1 MRRNIQALGG
11 KDKCVRRRFRGGHI
25 VSGYH
30 RDRCRDL
37 EVPKQLINVRAFAAG
52 GQGPGRADLV
62 KILQQLF
69 RAGLDANLRNH
80 LAEDAGAYL
89 FYGLNFRFVDL
100 LAEFTEKCGKEEAPA
115 HADAAVNFPVR
126 QANFDVF
133 ERYLLYLTGRREC
146 AEDLAQETWI
156 RVLQRGSQYN
166 GRQRFDP
173 WLFAIARNLAIDY
186 LRKKRKAVATVSLPN
201 DRDAMLLLP
210 SSDPSP
216 FEAAARSEDAMRLA
230 GRLQILPP
238 LYREALLLRFQE
250 DLSLAEMAQVLG
262 APTTTVTSRIY
273 RGLAALRSAFEEGDS
288 HGG

>member
-1 MRRNIQALGG
+1 MSALPMTLNTTGETETAKIARGLRERNSEL
-11 KDKCVRRRFRGGHI
+11 
-25 VSGYH
+25 
-30 RDRCRDL
+30 L
-37 EVPKQLINVRAFAAG
+37 
-52 GQGPGRADLV
+52 ADLV
-62 KILQQLF
+62 ERCQHRL
-69 RAGLDANLRNH
+69 
-80 LAEDAGAYL
+80 
-89 FYGLNFRFVDL
+89 V
-100 LAEFTEKCGKEEAPA
+100 
-115 HADAAVNFPVR
+115 
-126 QANFDVF
+126 
-133 ERYLLYLTGRREC
+133 RYLLYLIGRRDY

-186 LRKKRKAVATVSLPN
+186 LRKKRKAVPTVSLP
-201 DRDAMLLLP
+201 DDHDAVLLLP
-210 SSDPSP
+210 SSGPSP
-216 FEAAARSEDAMRLA
+216 FEAAARSEDAMSLA
-230 GRLQILPP
+230 GRLQILSP

>member
-1 MRRNIQALGG
+1 MSALPMTLNTTAETETA
-11 KDKCVRRRFRGGHI
+11 KIARGL
-25 VSGYH
+25 
-30 RDRCRDL
+30 RDRDTEIL
-37 EVPKQLINVRAFAAG
+37 
-52 GQGPGRADLV
+52 ADLV
-62 KILQQLF
+62 E
-69 RAGLDANLRNH
+69 RCHHR
-80 LAEDAGAYL
+80 
-89 FYGLNFRFVDL
+89 L
-100 LAEFTEKCGKEEAPA
+100 L
-115 HADAAVNFPVR
+115 
-126 QANFDVF
+126 
-133 ERYLLYLTGRREC
+133 RYLLYLTGRREY

-186 LRKKRKAVATVSLPN
+186 LRKKRKGVQTASLP
-201 DRDAMLLLP
+201 DDHDAVLLLP

-216 FEAAARSEDAMRLA
+216 FEAAARSQDAIRLA

-238 LYREALLLRFQE
+238 VYREALLLRFQE

-262 APTTTVTSRIY
+262 APVTTVTSRIY

>member
-1 MRRNIQALGG
+1 MSALPMTLNTTAETA
-11 KDKCVRRRFRGGHI
+11 KIARGLRE
-25 VSGYH
+25 
-30 RDRCRDL
+30 RDMEL
-37 EVPKQLINVRAFAAG
+37 L
-52 GQGPGRADLV
+52 ADLV
-62 KILQQLF
+62 ERCQHRL
-69 RAGLDANLRNH
+69 
-80 LAEDAGAYL
+80 
-89 FYGLNFRFVDL
+89 V
-100 LAEFTEKCGKEEAPA
+100 
-115 HADAAVNFPVR
+115 
-126 QANFDVF
+126 
-133 ERYLLYLTGRREC
+133 RYLLYLTGRREY

-166 GRQRFDP
+166 ARQRFDP

-186 LRKKRKAVATVSLPN
+186 LGKNRKAVATVSLPN

-250 DLSLAEMAQVLG
+250 DLSLAEMALVLG
-262 APTTTVTSRIY
+262 AATTTVTCRFY